1 MIHQTPA
8 IDVWSCGIIFMC
20 ILSRRYPL
28 FYQKSSLNEYYELM
42 EFCSFFGSE
51 SVISGLKEM
60 NRQVENIPFVEPAP
74 LRELFLRSQW
84 DEWMVDV
91 SMDLLMKMLEINP
104 AKRITVDEALNHML
118 FLLSP
123 DCLNKQWNRVCHP
136 IDYVVAEVLQW
147 TEKRRGYVGTER
159 FVDRTEC
166 GGKEGSVVACL

>member
-1 MIHQTPA
+1 
-8 IDVWSCGIIFMC
+8 
-20 ILSRRYPL
+20 
-28 FYQKSSLNEYYELM
+28 
-42 EFCSFFGSE
+42 
-51 SVISGLKEM
+51 
-60 NRQVENIPFVEPAP
+60 
-74 LRELFLRSQW
+74 
-84 DEWMVDV
+84 
-91 SMDLLMKMLEINP
+91 MDLLMKMLEINP
-104 AKRITVDEALNHML
+104 AKRITVDEALNHMF

>member
-1 MIHQTPA
+1 
-8 IDVWSCGIIFMC
+8 MC

-104 AKRITVDEALNHML
+104 AKRITVDEALNHMF